1 MLWWGGLRG
10 SVSIAVALSVPVVLG
25 DRQEI
30 INIIF
35 GVVLFTLLVQG
46 LTTQWVLEKLDLIGD
61 QPIRQKYSEYLAR
74 RVALKRVLNYLD
86 QLNLAADVDEE
97 FYRYERDLVEGELET
112 IEEKIEKLKSSHPQ
126 LQELDMKQ
134 LRDTL
139 LDIEAD
145 TYAEFIRVGRLNKD
159 LSPLLQETLI
169 KATEK
174 NNSELTSFAKQIITI
189 NDRAKPGL
197 RRVARVKSSS
207 PDIKIPSIHEIPF
220 HVKGFFG

>member
-1 MLWWGGLRG
+1 M
-10 SVSIAVALSVPVVLG
+10 
-25 DRQEI
+25 
-30 INIIF
+30 
-35 GVVLFTLLVQG
+35 
-46 LTTQWVLEKLDLIGD
+46 
-61 QPIRQKYSEYLAR
+61 
-74 RVALKRVLNYLD
+74 LNYLD

-174 NNSELTSFAKQIITI
+174 TI
-189 NDRAKPGL
+189 Q
-197 RRVARVKSSS
+197 S
-207 PDIKIPSIHEIPF
+207 
-220 HVKGFFG
+220 